1 MARAARGHTPP
12 PTAGTAPSWN
22 ITQTWDKSRDTIA
35 TYTTTSDGCR
45 TFAAGGSGKFTVA
58 YTSTKPAPSGTT
70 WTAYTFDEQIT
81 VTLSNGCVLTFFLT
95 QAVTQANQSGVTT
108 RYNIK
113 NCC

>member
-1 MARAARGHTPP
+1 MLFTLPTLPRHCTSFARAAASSSTSCP
-12 PTAGTAPSWN
+12 
-22 ITQTWDKSRDTIA
+22 A
-35 TYTTTSDGCR
+35 T
-45 TFAAGGSGKFTVA
+45 
-58 YTSTKPAPSGTT
+58 PSGTT